1 MQRRVEE
8 FLLKEKALKVS
19 AQLIFPGVIPI
30 VLQAPLD
37 DNASEKRALL
47 ETVRLFQTVSG
58 IGCVYVNLHLYGVIN
73 MLFFTSFRSMRADKL
88 AKAGARTLS
97 DIQNR
102 PELFKSLPKSVRTA
116 LKYQKQLIERIP
128 RASVE
133 RIEALVRPL
142 LTTQGFEV
150 HFTGS

>member
-19 AQLIFPGVIPI
+19 ALLIFPGVIPI

-73 MLFFTSFRSMRADKL
+73 MLFLHLLGLCVPISWRKRVHELCPIFRIGPS
-88 AKAGARTLS
+88 S
-97 DIQNR
+97 SNH
-102 PELFKSLPKSVRTA
+102 
-116 LKYQKQLIERIP
+116 YQKVSERP
-128 RASVE
+128 SSTRS
-133 RIEALVRPL
+133 
-142 LTTQGFEV
+142 
-150 HFTGS
+150 S